1 MPNLKKSM
9 ILFMVCMC
17 FFMSASCVFADDSIQ
32 SENIDLA
39 DADDFEIDLDVED
52 NFDVDTLG
60 ETYSDNVTENV
71 AVLFGDF
78 GTDNRVPDTYNDLR
92 DDLENLNDGDVYD
105 IQRDYTITDCDSD
118 LSKNRVIN
126 IYSDNVVINGNGHYI
141 DAYGNN
147 GYFAVFKIFGN
158 NVTIVN
164 LNIVN
169 ARARNEEYS
178 TSDWN
183 IYGDDYTRVV
193 SPVEWYGD
201 NGVLENCKFNNNMGE
216 DGGAIYWVGNNGLI
230 DNCLFNENFA
240 TRGGAIFIGGYDNTI
255 SNSVMFNSNSD
266 YADTIFINNF
276 DEGDKTLILNVNNC
290 RFLNLFG
297 QSVDDFHI
305 EGSCLVMSGDEQIY
319 PEITESEPVI
329 SDGTYNELRDII
341 FNLKDGDVLNL
352 TKDYYFEPGSYFYP
366 ISANNVT
373 INGNGHRIYGND
385 IFELALIWVNG
396 NNVNVNNIVFDF
408 NLTGEKFG
416 SSYVEWE
423 GSNGILTN
431 CTFIGNYAQD
441 GGAILW
447 SGTNGLVKDCIFVN
461 NRAENGGA
469 VKWTGS
475 EGVIDDC
482 LFINNTAD
490 ISGGAIFIEG
500 ASNSVNNTLILN
512 SSSSGLGNAI
522 FIDYRRK
529 NLTLANV
536 YFDNPDGAVFDEG
549 IIGTHINTDSII
561 CNEYYI
567 FVGGERYE
575 ITSLIYNSIIS
586 GGVNYL
592 DDGTYYYS
600 TYYDESGD
608 FVFTIHSVKY
618 AQYDIDYSQ
627 SYYFKNIK
635 NNNFTNVFTKLTNND
650 YETRFTAIETVY
662 VSSAEDYLKALGE
675 FYAPEKIWNIEEDLE
690 WDLANANNMAE
701 SYPFTLGMNV
711 IFDSYVPI
719 YRCTIPWDMKLS
731 LFDLLNM
738 DGNGAYITGTFDE
751 DDEYKWV
758 ILGEGDVFSATDLTV
773 AGYNTA
779 VENIGG
785 QCVFNRVNFQY
796 NQMDYWFERDWGGAI
811 LNTGIVTC
819 INCTFKNNYAKN
831 GGAIFNQGLLVLQDC
846 IFSENEAYGE
856 GNDVCVGD
864 NGKVVVDGVSIT
876 ENGQC
881 SAVYFAESMSLETAT
896 VIATFTVVIGTIVA
910 TVVSAVTT
918 NPLIG
923 IAVGLA
929 VGAAMGA
936 GGAGIIIA
944 NTYDVNFDRLKCVL
958 TLSIATGVSGA
969 LGGMFGGALGDGLLG
984 VFWTGGISAIK
995 WTPILVTFGTI
1006 CTVPGFVTGIT
1017 YYCTN

>member
-1 MPNLKKSM
+1 MPNLRKPM
-9 ILFMVCMC
+9 ILLMLFLCIVIG
-17 FFMSASCVFADDSIQ
+17 ASCVSA
-32 SENIDLA
+32 SEVNQTAGVGLACVDECEITIDAEEMGCTPLA
-39 DADDFEIDLDVED
+39 GSYLAACGDETVEIDNE
-52 NFDVDTLG
+52 TLTNAI
-60 ETYSDNVTENV
+60 EIPN
-71 AVLFGDF
+71 
-78 GTDNRVPDTYNDLR
+78 YNDLAH
-92 DDLENLNDGDVYD
+92 DLENLQPGDVYD
-105 IQRDYTITDCDSD
+105 IQRDYVIEDVDDD
-118 LSKNRVIN
+118 LAKNRIIN
-126 IYSDNVVINGNGHYI
+126 INADNVVINGNGHYI
-141 DAYGNN
+141 DAYGDN
-147 GYFAVFKIFGN
+147 GYFAIFKVTGN

-164 LNIVN
+164 LNILN
-169 ARARNEEYS
+169 SRARNDEYS
-178 TSDWN
+178 TSCWN
-183 IYGDDYTRVV
+183 IYGEDYTRVV

-201 NGVLENCKFNNNMGE
+201 NGVLENCKFNNNRGE

-266 YADTIFINNF
+266 YADSIFINNF

-305 EGSCLVMSGDEQIY
+305 EGSCLVMNGDEQVY
-319 PEITESEPVI
+319 PEITESEAVI
-329 SDGTYNELRDII
+329 SDGTYDELRDII
-341 FNLKDGDVLNL
+341 FDLKDGDVLNL
-352 TKDYYFEPGSYFYP
+352 TKDYYFEPGNCFYP

-385 IFELALIWVNG
+385 IFRLSLIWVNG
-396 NNVNVNNIVFDF
+396 NNVNVNNLIFDF
-408 NLTGEKFG
+408 NITGEKFG
-416 SSYVEWE
+416 SSYVEWD
-423 GSNGILTN
+423 GNNGILTN
-431 CTFIGNYAQD
+431 CTFIGNYAQN

-447 SGTNGLVKDCIFVN
+447 SGTNGVVKDCIFVN

-469 VKWTGS
+469 VTWTGN
-475 EGVIDDC
+475 EGVIEDC

-500 ASNSVNNTLILN
+500 TSNAINNTLILN
-512 SSSSGLGNAI
+512 SSSSSFGNAI
-522 FIDYRRK
+522 FIDYKRK

-536 YFDNPDGAVFDEG
+536 YFDNPDSAVFDEG

-561 CNEYYI
+561 GKEYYI

-575 ITSLIYNSIIS
+575 ITSLIYNSIIG

-592 DDGTYYYS
+592 DDGSYYYS

-618 AQYDIDYSQ
+618 AQYNIDYSQ

-635 NNNFTNVFTKLTNND
+635 NNNFNNVFTKLTNND
-650 YETRFTAIETVY
+650 YETRFTVIETLY
-662 VSSAEDYLKALGE
+662 VSSAEDYLKALQE
-675 FYAPEKIWNIEEDLE
+675 FYLPEKIWVISEGLDL
-690 WDLANANNMAE
+690 DCANAKNVAE
-701 SYPFTLGMNV
+701 LNPITLGMNL
-711 IFDSYVPI
+711 IFSPYLPV
-719 YRCTIPWDMKLS
+719 YKCTTPWDMSTS
-731 LFDLLNM
+731 LFNVLNM
-738 DGNGAYITGTFDE
+738 NGNGAYISGTFDE

-779 VENIGG
+779 VENMGG

-811 LNTGIVTC
+811 LNTGMVTC

-864 NGKVVVDGVSIT
+864 NGMVIVNGVSIT
-876 ENGQC
+876 ENGQN

-896 VIATFTVVIGTIVA
+896 VVATFTVVIGTIVA
-910 TVVSAVTT
+910 TVVSVVTA

-923 IAVGLA
+923 MAVGFA
-929 VGAAMGA
+929 VGAAIGA

-958 TLSIATGVSGA
+958 TLSIATGVAGA
-969 LGGMFGGALGDGLLG
+969 LGGMFGGGLGDGIVASL
-984 VFWTGGISAIK
+984 WTGGVGAIK
-995 WTPILVTFGTI
+995 WTPILVIFGI
-1006 CTVPGFVTGIT
+1006 IDTVPGFVTGIT
-1017 YYCTN
+1017 YYCTND